1 MLWCCLG
8 MVACGSV
15 ESEGERWP
23 GPCRAQWAVYR
34 VIEVGSWRLPTPFT
48 DGPKRQMLYTY
59 DDHGRLIR
67 SESDRD
73 DDGVVDGRVM
83 FYYDE
88 YSRVIREVFDR
99 GADDTMDEERA
110 FAYTEDGSPIGF
122 YRHEGVDALEPMEM
136 EVGYAPMTRLWEVCQ
151 GDCTYDAHGN
161 LLEDRDLYRQ
171 DAVYY
176 DYTCWTER

>member
-1 MLWCCLG
+1 PLPLRAVPVLARELLPVRRSDVG
-8 MVACGSV
+8 DAVLVPGAGSGAQGGCG
-15 ESEGERWP
+15 
-23 GPCRAQWAVYR
+23 
-34 VIEVGSWRLPTPFT
+34 
-48 DGPKRQMLYTY
+48 
-59 DDHGRLIR
+59 
-67 SESDRD
+67 
-73 DDGVVDGRVM
+73 
-83 FYYDE
+83 
-88 YSRVIREVFDR
+88 
-99 GADDTMDEERA
+99 GAGRA